1 MVLDLRHT
9 DTGLVVSSILIG
21 IAVGLS
27 IVVFHVVM
35 LWFEAF
41 FRFLFEETSAFPVI
55 RFFALP
61 LIGGFGGLAVG
72 VLNASIFRDTD
83 GDGLRTVV
91 EAVHHR
97 QGRLSGRLAV
107 RSILNAALS
116 ISSGGGGGRE
126 SPTILLGSSLG
137 SVIGQWMTLRPR
149 QLRLLS
155 ASGAAAAIA
164 GIFNAPLG
172 GIVFAVEVIFGR
184 VSLQTIIPVV
194 LSSVMS
200 TATARFFW
208 GTNPILV
215 KPASG
220 TVEWVDYILLAIVG
234 MLSGVGT
241 VYFLRAFRRS
251 QALVRRVL
259 LGSSS
264 IMKPALGG
272 LLAGALVAIAPDL
285 LETTYEPVNRAI
297 RGEGLW
303 WMAVVTLLLKPI
315 SAAITIGSGGEGGT
329 FAPAV
334 KFGALLGLCFGTVI
348 GLALPESQPGL
359 YALVCAASVLAGSY
373 YAPLTGALVL
383 FEISGN
389 YELLLPLMFSA
400 MFSVFIVNKVGIH
413 TFNPNQR
420 SLDVE
425 PLSQHQP

>member
-1 MVLDLRHT
+1 
-9 DTGLVVSSILIG
+9 
-21 IAVGLS
+21 
-27 IVVFHVVM
+27 
-35 LWFEAF
+35 
-41 FRFLFEETSAFPVI
+41 
-55 RFFALP
+55 
-61 LIGGFGGLAVG
+61 
-72 VLNASIFRDTD
+72 
-83 GDGLRTVV
+83 
-91 EAVHHR
+91 
-97 QGRLSGRLAV
+97 
-107 RSILNAALS
+107 
-116 ISSGGGGGRE
+116 
-126 SPTILLGSSLG
+126 
-137 SVIGQWMTLRPR
+137 MTLHPR

-200 TATARFFW
+200 TATARFFL
-208 GTNPILV
+208 GTNPLLV
-215 KPASG
+215 KRASG
-220 TVEWVDYILLAIVG
+220 ALEWIDFVLLAVVG
-234 MLSGVGT
+234 MLSGLGT
-241 VYFLRAFRRS
+241 VYFLQAFRRS
-251 QALVRRVL
+251 QILVRRALSGVRPFVR
-259 LGSSS
+259 
-264 IMKPALGG
+264 PALGG
-272 LLAGALVAIAPDL
+272 LVAGTLIAIAPDL

-297 RGEGLW
+297 RGEGLL
-303 WMAVVTLLLKPI
+303 WMAVVTLLLKPV
-315 SAAITIGSGGEGGT
+315 SAAVTIGSGGEGGT

-348 GLALPESQPGL
+348 EFALPESQPGL

-389 YELLLPLMFSA
+389 YELLLPLMFST

-425 PLSQHQP
+425 PLNQHQL